1 MACPLNREAF
11 TLSKTNAAFSITMNA
26 QKSTDDT
33 ASMSCT
39 LSEYVGETLSDSE
52 VTSISLSGATSG
64 SASWNNWRPANNL
77 TNYTITCDLP
87 PQTAIT
93 SIETR
98 AIY

>member
-1 MACPLNREAF
+1 
-11 TLSKTNAAFSITMNA
+11 MNA

-33 ASMSCT
+33 TSMSCT
-39 LSEYVGETLSDSE
+39 LSEHIGETLSDSE
-52 VTSISLSGATSG
+52 TTSISLSGTASG
-64 SASWNNWRPANNL
+64 SASWNNWRPTNNL

-98 AIY
+98 AAY